1 MKYPIWYV
9 PMQYPIHWRCLYHC
23 YGTDIIHAWFSL
35 HIFPMIFPWEK
46 TLSPHFPM
54 KNPLVFIIFPW
65 FSHDFPMKKCPAPVA
80 FLVAR
85 SRPAA
90 PRATGSPSRTQSWP
104 RCAPPQRSPGG
115 RRTWWRLR
123 PRGTKEKIGVQP
135 RAMAVFSH
143 KSCSRMFTDKKLGK
157 FKTSS

>member
-1 MKYPIWYV
+1 MSPCNILFIEGVY
-9 PMQYPIHWRCLYHC
+9 
-23 YGTDIIHAWFSL
+23 IIAMAQISFMLGLVSIFFPWFS
-35 HIFPMIFPWEK
+35 HEKKPWARIFPWK
-46 TLSPHFPM
+46 
-54 KNPLVFIIFPW
+54 IPW
-65 FSHDFPMKKCPAPVA
+65 CSSFSHDFPMKKCPAPVA

-123 PRGTKEKIGVQP
+123 PRGTKEKFGVQP

-143 KSCSRMFTDKKLGK
+143 KSCSRMFTNKKLGK